1 MLRIFYGLS
10 NILGVVFV
18 LGMVGYLT
26 FTEHWW
32 YLGVYVGGLI
42 LAKLIALL
50 LRLLLYPLYRLSN
63 GIPTFAEIKVQ
74 RIVGSLMVL
83 VGTVLFLCLKKDRFH
98 KQDWNNI
105 QNDNYHWTTRF
116 NDCTRLSGRWI
127 ISWWPYFKY
136 LFNVLRHSSSRMV
149 S

>member
-1 MLRIFYGLS
+1 MSPVILIKLS
-10 NILGVVFV
+10 FKSTIRVIFV

-50 LRLLLYPLYRLSN
+50 LRLLLYPLYRLTN
-63 GIPTFAEIKVQ
+63 DIPTFAEIKVQ

-83 VGTVLFLCLKKDRFH
+83 VGIVLFLC
-98 KQDWNNI
+98 
-105 QNDNYHWTTRF
+105 
-116 NDCTRLSGRWI
+116 
-127 ISWWPYFKY
+127 FK
-136 LFNVLRHSSSRMV
+136 
-149 S
+149 